1 MNVQALLPY
10 IQLALNTCSLIAIL
24 FAFYKFTRKPQD
36 TLEQRV
42 TALEV
47 KQREHDE
54 ALHHGNDR
62 FRELK
67 EASTLIITSLIALI
81 EFEMDYCM
89 HHGDENIS
97 DGLMEAKNELYHYL
111 AHK

>member
-1 MNVQALLPY
+1 MIAFINQY
-10 IQLALNTCSLIAIL
+10 MDAIL
-24 FAFYKFTRKPQD
+24 NFANIIILAYAAYRFTRKPQD

-42 TALEV
+42 TALEL

-54 ALHHGNDR
+54 ALHHGNDK

>member
-1 MNVQALLPY
+1 MSVQDVLPY
-10 IQLALNTCSLIAIL
+10 CQLAVSVGTLIGL
-24 FAFYKFTRKPQD
+24 LYAFYKFTRRPQD
-36 TLEQRV
+36 SLEQRV
-42 TALEV
+42 SELEV
-47 KQREHDE
+47 KTKKHDE
-54 ALHHGNDR
+54 ALHLGNDK

-97 DGLMEAKNELYHYL
+97 DGLMEAKSELYRYL
-111 AHK
+111 ARK